1 MVPWRLCGFSLH
13 LEESGHSVPCSP
25 YSTEICDMALPL
37 LQPVLTNSLFKK
49 TLFKCMFLLFVAMSF
64 PGEEV
69 GSSCHSDHL
78 LTVWDVQGDLSMWS
92 DSCLKSVLL
101 PLDGIQKTPV
111 IFHFE
116 IPFAACYMLT
126 RELRDPWGNEWHQHE
141 QFVIMTRKITG

>member
-1 MVPWRLCGFSLH
+1 MWIFIAFRGIWTQCPLFSLQH
-13 LEESGHSVPCSP
+13 QSVTWHCHCFSL
-25 YSTEICDMALPL
+25 SL
-37 LQPVLTNSLFKK
+37 LIVFYKK

-69 GSSCHSDHL
+69 DSSCHSYHL

-92 DSCLKSVLL
+92 DSCLKSALL

-126 RELRDPWGNEWHQHE
+126 RELRDLWGNEWHQHE
-141 QFVIMTRKITG
+141 QFVIMTQKITG